1 MSDAAAA
8 DAPRRAVRA
17 VVRAAGA
24 LAIAALA
31 GCATTNGPPN
41 PKDPWEGFNR
51 SMFAFNDGLD
61 KYALKPVAEGYEKVI
76 PSPIRSCV
84 HNFFGNISD
93 VWSAA
98 NQLLQG
104 KFDNTATMTM
114 RVLTNTFI
122 GLGGLLDP
130 ASEMGLERKQ
140 EDLGQTLGWW
150 GVPPGPYLVLPL
162 FGPSDVRDAIALP
175 GDEYVGAPLIFPA
188 ANDRIALAVL
198 GIVDARA
205 NLLSASNMLDEIALD
220 RYTFLRDAYITRRRS
235 LVYDGNPPEEPE
247 EPNEEE
253 PRNAPHPGTAASAAT
268 AVPPAASEPAPGA
281 APSAPPSPPSPGA
294 SAPAPAAS
302 ATVPASPASAAESSQ
317 TVDPPAP
324 LGAAPVPP
332 SAPSAPTP
340 PPGPG
345 PVTPAPL
352 PASAPPMPVPPPGPV
367 PVPPPPASGPH

>member
-1 MSDAAAA
+1 MSAAVAA
-8 DAPRRAVRA
+8 SVPRRAAPA

-31 GCATTNGPPN
+31 GCATTPNGPPN

-76 PSPIRSCV
+76 PSPIRTCV

-130 ASEMGLERKQ
+130 ATEMGLERKP

-162 FGPSDVRDAIALP
+162 FGPSDVRDAVALP
-175 GDEYVGAPLIFPA
+175 GDQYVGAPLIFPA
-188 ANDRIALAVL
+188 ANDRIGLAVL

-247 EPNEEE
+247 EPSEEE
-253 PRNAPHPGTAASAAT
+253 PRNAPHPGTAASA
-268 AVPPAASEPAPGA
+268 PAAGGSA
-281 APSAPPSPPSPGA
+281 SAPAPGA

-302 ATVPASPASAAESSQ
+302 TPAPARPASGAEGAEVS
-317 TVDPPAP
+317 DAP
-324 LGAAPVPP
+324 GHLAAAPEPP

-340 PPGPG
+340 MPGPG

-352 PASAPPMPVPPPGPV
+352 PASAPPMPVPPSGPV

>member
-1 MSDAAAA
+1 MSVAAA
-8 DAPRRAVRA
+8 DSASRRTARAVA
-17 VVRAAGA
+17 RAAGV

-31 GCATTNGPPN
+31 GCATVNGPPN

-76 PSPIRSCV
+76 PSPIRTCV

-114 RVLTNTFI
+114 RVLTNTVI

-130 ASEMGLERKQ
+130 ASEMGLERKA

-162 FGPSDVRDAIALP
+162 FGPSDVRDAVALP

-188 ANDRIALAVL
+188 TNDRIALAVL

-247 EPNEEE
+247 EPDEEE

-268 AVPPAASEPAPGA
+268 AVPPAASAPAA
-281 APSAPPSPPSPGA
+281 GA
-294 SAPAPAAS
+294 SAPATGAS
-302 ATVPASPASAAESSQ
+302 APESAPSAPAPTRPASAAEGAEAANA
-317 TVDPPAP
+317 PAP
-324 LGAAPVPP
+324 LAAAPTPP
-332 SAPSAPTP
+332 SAPSAPMP

>member
-1 MSDAAAA
+1 MSDARAAC
-8 DAPRRAVRA
+8 PRRAAHLLARITTGLA
-17 VVRAAGA
+17 V
-24 LAIAALA
+24 AALA
-31 GCATTNGPPN
+31 GCATTGANGQPPN
-41 PKDPWEGFNR
+41 PKDPWEPFNR

-61 KYALKPVAEGYEKVI
+61 KYALKPVAKGYEKVV
-76 PSPIRSCV
+76 PSPVRTCV
-84 HNFFGNISD
+84 HNFFGNFSD
-93 VWSAA
+93 AWSAV

-130 ASEMGLERKQ
+130 ASEMGLERKA
-140 EDLGQTLGWW
+140 EDLGQTLGWY

-162 FGPSDVRDAIALP
+162 FGPSDVRDAVALP
-175 GDEYVGAPLIFPA
+175 GDEYVGAPLLFPA
-188 ANDRIALAVL
+188 ANDRIGLAVT

-205 NLLSASNMLDEIALD
+205 NLLSASDMLDEIALD

-247 EPNEEE
+247 EPDEQE

-268 AVPPAASEPAPGA
+268 AAPAAARAGGSGASAPSPAEPAPV
-281 APSAPPSPPSPGA
+281 PR
-294 SAPAPAAS
+294 PAPAAS
-302 ATVPASPASAAESSQ
+302 AAEGALAPAAAAP
-317 TVDPPAP
+317 TPPTP
-324 LGAAPVPP
+324 PAPVPP

-340 PPGPG
+340 PAPGPG

-352 PASAPPMPVPPPGPV
+352 PASAPPMPVPPDGPV
-367 PVPPPPASGPH
+367 PVPPPPASAPQ